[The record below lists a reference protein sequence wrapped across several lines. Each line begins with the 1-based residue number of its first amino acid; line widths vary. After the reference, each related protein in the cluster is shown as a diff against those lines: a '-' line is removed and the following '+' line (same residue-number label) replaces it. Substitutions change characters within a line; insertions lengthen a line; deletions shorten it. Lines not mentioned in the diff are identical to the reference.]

1 MIWTKS
7 LETGVP
13 KIDEQHKELFKQ
25 ADNLVDKTQIAKVE
39 ATLTFL
45 KGYVAK
51 HFSDEEILHRVSA
64 YPKADFHKKLHEE
77 FSKALR
83 GLLAQ
88 YNAAPNKQPVI
99 LSINSAVV
107 AWLREHIMKHDKEF
121 AVYYLAKQAGAKR

>member
-1 MIWTKS
+1 MIWIKS

-13 KIDEQHKELFKQ
+13 KIDEQHKELFRQ
-25 ADNLVDKTQIAKVE
+25 ADNLVDKSKAGAVDS
-39 ATLTFL
+39 TLNFL

-77 FSKALR
+77 FSSALR

-88 YNAAPNKQPVI
+88 YQAASNKQPVV

-107 AWLREHIMKHDKEF
+107 AWLRDHIMKHDKEF
-121 AVYYLAKQAGAKR
+121 SNYYLSKQAQPKK

>member
-13 KIDEQHKELFKQ
+13 KIDEQHKELFRQ
-25 ADNLVDKTQIAKVE
+25 ADNLVDKTQTGRVE
-39 ATLTFL
+39 ATLNFL

-51 HFSDEEILHRVSA
+51 HFSDEEILHRVSG

-77 FSKALR
+77 FSRALR
-83 GLLAQ
+83 DMFAKYQ
-88 YNAAPNKQPVI
+88 AAANKQPVV
-99 LSINSAVV
+99 LTINSAVA

-121 AVYYLAKQAGAKR
+121 AVYYLAKQAGTKK

>member
-1 MIWTKS
+1 M
-7 LETGVP
+7 ETGVP
-13 KIDEQHKELFKQ
+13 KIDEQHKELFRQ
-25 ADNLVDKTQIAKVE
+25 ADNLVDKNNAAKVD

-64 YPKADFHKKLHEE
+64 YPKAELHKKLHEE
-77 FSKALR
+77 FSAALR
-83 GLLAQ
+83 SLLSQFQQAT
-88 YNAAPNKQPVI
+88 NKQPVI

-121 AVYYLAKQAGAKR
+121 AVYYLAKQQAGAKK

>member
-7 LETGVP
+7 LETGVS

-25 ADNLVDKTQIAKVE
+25 ADNLVDKTQVAKVD
-39 ATLTFL
+39 ATLNFL

-77 FSKALR
+77 FSQALR
-83 GLLAQ
+83 NLLTQ
-88 YNAAPNKQPVI
+88 YRDAANKQPVI

-107 AWLREHIMKHDKEF
+107 AWLRDHIMKHDKEF
-121 AVYYLAKQAGAKR
+121 AIYYLAQQAGKK

>member
-25 ADNLVDKTQIAKVE
+25 ADNLVDKSQTGVVE
-39 ATLTFL
+39 KTLNFL
-45 KGYVAK
+45 KSYVAK

-77 FSKALR
+77 FSHAL
-83 GLLAQ
+83 LNLFSQ
-88 YNAAPNKQPVI
+88 YQAASNKQPVI
-99 LSINSAVV
+99 LSINSTVV
-107 AWLREHIMKHDKEF
+107 AWLRDHIMKHDKEF
-121 AVYYLAKQAGAKR
+121 ANYYLAKQAETKK